1 MSTPSEPGRAAAPR
15 LTLPGFPADTADLAG
30 PAIPADPAGP
40 ASPAQLADPEPAP
53 ARVSQR
59 RPVPPVR
66 AWRAFREWRRRR
78 PFWGGLLILLA
89 GAEMFLTEIAPLHV
103 VIHLGV
109 EGLAG
114 EAVPVVLAV
123 CGLLLLFAPEQRLF
137 YSIIAVLL
145 TVVSWITSN
154 LGGFILGLILGLVG
168 CALAFAWTPL
178 PDPAPGDPAAAG
190 LAADER

>member
-1 MSTPSEPGRAAAPR
+1 MSTPPEPGRATASR
-15 LTLPGFPADTADLAG
+15 LTLPGFAADPATPSDQVGAAELAG
-30 PAIPADPAGP
+30 PDQ
-40 ASPAQLADPEPAP
+40 AS

-66 AWRAFREWRRRR
+66 AWRAFKEWRRRR

-103 VIHLGV
+103 VVHLGV

-114 EAVPVVLAV
+114 EAVPVVLAL
-123 CGLLLLFAPEQRLF
+123 CGLLLIFAPEQRLF
-137 YSIIAVLL
+137 YSIVAMLL
-145 TVVSWITSN
+145 TVASWITSN
-154 LGGFILGLILGLVG
+154 LGGFIFGLILGLVG

-178 PDPAPGDPAAAG
+178 PDPDPDPAP
-190 LAADER
+190 

>member
-1 MSTPSEPGRAAAPR
+1 MTTPSEPGHAAASR

-30 PAIPADPAGP
+30 PAIPADPAGL
-40 ASPAQLADPEPAP
+40 AGPAQLADPEPAP

-59 RPVPPVR
+59 RPAPPVR

-123 CGLLLLFAPEQRLF
+123 CGLLLLFAPDQRLF

-145 TVVSWITSN
+145 TVASWITSN

-178 PDPAPGDPAAAG
+178 PDPAPGEPAAAG
-190 LAADER
+190 LAPDER

>member
-1 MSTPSEPGRAAAPR
+1 MTTPGPGRAAAPR
-15 LTLPGFPADTADLAG
+15 LTLPGFA
-30 PAIPADPAGP
+30 ADPANPSDQVG
-40 ASPAQLADPEPAP
+40 AAELADPDQAS

-59 RPVPPVR
+59 RPSPPVR
-66 AWRAFREWRRRR
+66 AGRGFREWRRRR

-89 GAEMFLTEIAPLHV
+89 GAEIFLTEIAPLHV

-114 EAVPVVLAV
+114 QAVPVVLAV
-123 CGLLLLFAPEQRLF
+123 CGLLLIFAPEQRLF
-137 YSIIAVLL
+137 YSIIAMLL

-154 LGGFILGLILGLVG
+154 LGGFILGLIFGLVG

-178 PDPAPGDPAAAG
+178 PDPDPGPDPEEPAAAG
-190 LAADER
+190 N

>member
-30 PAIPADPAGP
+30 SADPAGP
-40 ASPAQLADPEPAP
+40 D
-53 ARVSQR
+53 QR

-123 CGLLLLFAPEQRLF
+123 CGLLLLFAPDQRLF

-145 TVVSWITSN
+145 TVASWITSN

-178 PDPAPGDPAAAG
+178 PDPDPATPAPSEPAAADR
-190 LAADER
+190 AADGR